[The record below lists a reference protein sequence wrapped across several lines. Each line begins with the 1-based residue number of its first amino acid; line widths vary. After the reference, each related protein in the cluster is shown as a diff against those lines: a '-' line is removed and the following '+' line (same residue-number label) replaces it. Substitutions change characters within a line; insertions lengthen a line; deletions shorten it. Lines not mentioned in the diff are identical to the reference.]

1 MRTTFITHKGVRI
14 CVLDFSNITSE
25 AEALGAIDEAKTII
39 RKEPPSSVHT
49 LTDVTGSRVTSAIRN
64 ALHDL
69 TKANKPYVV
78 AGAVVGV
85 TALQAVILRGIVQ
98 VTRRRL
104 VAKSTRTEA
113 MEWLVN
119 EAQLASTNR

>member
-1 MRTTFITHKGVRI
+1 MRTTFTAHKGVRI
-14 CVLDFSNITSE
+14 CVLDFSNIAGE
-25 AEALGAIDEAKTII
+25 AEALSAIDEARAII
-39 RKEPPSSVHT
+39 GKEPHSSVHT

-85 TALQAVILRGIVQ
+85 TAIQGVILRGIVQ
-98 VTRRRL
+98 ITRRRL
-104 VAKSTRTEA
+104 VAKNTRAEA
-113 MEWLVN
+113 MEWLAN
-119 EAQLASTNR
+119 EAKLDSPTR